1 MMHIANA
8 EMNAVLH
15 PFMTTKIT
23 NICIQ
28 VSPTSILNVKMLVE
42 EVEDIVRAKAI

>member
-8 EMNAVLH
+8 EMNAVLRL
-15 PFMTTKIT
+15 FMTTKII
-23 NICIQ
+23 NIYIQ